1 MQYVLPL
8 MQKCVV
14 SDDSIR
20 ILLIDVEQCLC
31 YYVAHTETSI
41 RRCVEDAEEN
51 VLEPQTIFERIH
63 SAVYRSEHNQASA
76 KVAKT
81 ELHIVC
87 GVLTKSSLTVSI
99 PTRGSKALNISLIL
113 DGILGNAYLFT
124 KAFQH
129 WTHALIRMS
138 LGLVRHLLIKLHL
151 PSETKLSTLLANP
164 SLQTEL
170 NGRTPPSDTFP
181 PQDAD
186 SDESDPLLWS
196 SQRSSILSSPAHPVV
211 EDTPN
216 HPSPSKRSQ
225 EERERLEAI
234 ELIKAGQQTTPQ
246 RTTRRSKAARF

>member
-1 MQYVLPL
+1 
-8 MQKCVV
+8 MQKCVIA
-14 SDDSIR
+14 DDKIR
-20 ILLIDVEQCLC
+20 LLLIDVEQCLC
-31 YYVAHTETSI
+31 YYVAHTKTSI
-41 RRCVEDAEEN
+41 RRCVEDTEDN
-51 VLEPQTIFERIH
+51 VMESQTIFERIH
-63 SAVYRSEHNQASA
+63 SAVYGSDHNQASA

-81 ELHIVC
+81 ELHIV
-87 GVLTKSSLTVSI
+87 GVVLTKASLTISI
-99 PTRGSKALNISLIL
+99 RAHGSKALNISLIL

-138 LGLVRHLLIKLHL
+138 LGLVRHPLIKLRL

-164 SLQTEL
+164 SLQTGL
-170 NGRTPPSDTFP
+170 NGTTPPSDTFP

-211 EDTPN
+211 EDTLN
-216 HPSPSKRSQ
+216 HLSPSKRSQ

-234 ELIKAGQQTTPQ
+234 ELIKTGQQTTPQ